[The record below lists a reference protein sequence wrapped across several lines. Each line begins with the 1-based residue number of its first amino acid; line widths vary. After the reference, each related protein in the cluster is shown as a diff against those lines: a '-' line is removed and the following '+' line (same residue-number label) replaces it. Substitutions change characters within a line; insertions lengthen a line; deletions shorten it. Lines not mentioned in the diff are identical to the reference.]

1 MVIPETFVDIWGIRI
16 AEPVTVLTDLL
27 VSAVC
32 FYAYWQ
38 LRKTKDASLVIKFFT
53 YYFLTMSISTAF
65 GGIIG
70 HGFLYALSFEWKVPA
85 WLISMLSVG
94 LIERAAI
101 FHAKPLLRTRAGSF
115 FSVFNIIE
123 LIAMIV
129 VVLYTL
135 NFFYVETH
143 AAYGLL
149 VVVFS
154 FELFIYRKKKSEESR
169 LLLIAVGISAIAAL
183 VHLTEFTIHTW
194 FNYNDLA
201 HIFMALS
208 AYVFYLGAEKI
219 KLREAAS

>member
-1 MVIPETFVDIWGIRI
+1 MEIPETFIDLMGIRI
-16 AEPVTVLTDLL
+16 AEPVTVITDLL

-123 LIAMIV
+123 LIAMIA

-183 VHLTEFTIHTW
+183 VHLT
-194 FNYNDLA
+194 
-201 HIFMALS
+201 
-208 AYVFYLGAEKI
+208 
-219 KLREAAS
+219 